1 MNPSFLFFPLVLLL
15 TDARA
20 DLPGTKERI
29 DCGAGREFITLH
41 SYLKRDPDDRLQDPD
56 AIEVAKRAAG
66 GCSGAAQ
73 RFIRISKTL
82 GIAGVNRKNRME
94 LASEFV
100 SRDSATTEAFV
111 TVFRLASASD
121 VLDLDLD
128 ASLKLARSLSLEF
141 QGDPARALKDFER
154 ILKWCN
160 DATRSGMIRKDC
172 GGFAVEIARTGE
184 GWKDAVAKSW
194 IELFDYL
201 TSSSGPGLTTAEARE
216 LSRTLARQGPGA
228 LRNFASAYEYALD
241 PKGLAFSRDQ
251 SIELAKM
258 LVNMSPSESVRSGET
273 APLPATKKVRSG
285 Q

>member
-1 MNPSFLFFPLVLLL
+1 MNPSILFFPLVLVLS
-15 TDARA
+15 DARA
-20 DLPGTKERI
+20 DLPEMKDRI
-29 DCGAGREFITLH
+29 DCGAAKEFVTLH
-41 SYLKRDPDDRLQDPD
+41 SFLKRDPDDRLQDPE
-56 AIEVAKRAAG
+56 AIEVAKRAAS

-73 RFIRISKTL
+73 RFIRVSKTL

-100 SRDSATTEAFV
+100 GRDSATTEAFV

-128 ASLKLARSLSLEF
+128 ASLKLARSLSLEVK
-141 QGDPARALKDFER
+141 GDPSKALKDFER

-228 LRNFASAYEYALD
+228 LRNFAAAYEYALD

-251 SIELAKM
+251 SIELAKT
-258 LVNMSPSESVRSGET
+258 LVNMDPADTFRSGT
-273 APLPATKKVRSG
+273 TGTLPGTKKARSG
-285 Q
+285 H